1 MHVQVVRGRTAD
13 PDGVRDDM
21 ERWRRDLAP
30 SVASWLGATAGVTR
44 DGRFIALVRFDSEAA
59 AKADSDSREQDAR
72 WAATSGLFDG
82 EVTLRDGTAAYTHVT
97 GDPHRAGFVQVI
109 QGRTS
114 DRRRFGELLRAEE
127 PFRGCRPDLL
137 GEFVVE
143 HSEGAWTMALYC
155 TSEDEVR
162 AGELKTMP
170 VEWQAVFAEQQQLM
184 IGEPEFFDLR
194 EPWLFSPRGSRSTG
208 AARPQRPVMRR
219 E

>member
-13 PDGVRDDM
+13 PDGVRDAM

-30 SVASWLGATAGVTR
+30 SVASWLGATAGVTQ
-44 DGRFIALVRFDSEAA
+44 DGRYIALVRFESERA
-59 AKADSDSREQDAR
+59 AKADSFRPVQDAW
-72 WAATSGLFDG
+72 WADTSGLFDG
-82 EVTLRDGTAAYTHVT
+82 EVTVRDGTAAYTHMT

-114 DRRRFGELLRAEE
+114 DRRRFRELLRAEE
-127 PFRGCRPDLL
+127 PFFACRPDCL

-143 HSEGAWTMALYC
+143 HGENAWTMALFC

-162 AGELKTMP
+162 AGELKAMP
-170 VEWQAVFAEQQQLM
+170 AEWQAVFAEQQQLM
-184 IGEPEFFDLR
+184 IGEPEIFDLR
-194 EPWLFSPRGSRSTG
+194 EPWLFSPPGSRSTG
-208 AARPQRPVMRR
+208 AALPQRLVMPR